1 MLCRMTP
8 KNAHQKPRVV
18 VLCGPH
24 VQGAQGVNCGRQ
36 LAMHG
41 VDVTLFVPNFMKV
54 LDELQTELNLF
65 ELTGSSKKSFAKGK
79 QIYLFQSQHR
89 SPLFVNEKKL
99 DSLSQNII
107 LNNIDF
113 QTCRKC
119 L

>member
-1 MLCRMTP
+1 MTP

-36 LAMHG
+36 LVMHG

-79 QIYLFQSQHR
+79 QIHSFFSQHR
-89 SPLFVNEKKL
+89 SYECKNR
-99 DSLSQNII
+99 II
-107 LNNIDF
+107 SVKIYYIE
-113 QTCRKC
+113 
-119 L
+119 

>member
-1 MLCRMTP
+1 MTP

-36 LAMHG
+36 LVMHG

-65 ELTGSSKKSFAKGK
+65 ELTGSTKRSFAKGK
-79 QIYLFQSQHR
+79 QIYYHPRMSVGNVFPHVFVKVMLMSR
-89 SPLFVNEKKL
+89 SN
-99 DSLSQNII
+99 
-107 LNNIDF
+107 
-113 QTCRKC
+113 
-119 L
+119 